1 MANRRPVT
9 DDFPNVYYTVR
20 FDGPDAG
27 GREKQTDHYH
37 LRRTNFSAG
46 GSGIGGAPAGA
57 QQTRLVVDGGVAGA
71 ALNLK
76 VIHGGK
82 VYELGDGIGDKNT
95 VGQLKELIERY
106 SGVAVKAQ
114 KLVYKGVVLKEAG
127 SDLKGARLANGSKI
141 TLIGASS
148 R

>member
-1 MANRRPVT
+1 VVGVHL

-37 LRRTNFSAG
+37 LRRKNFSPG
-46 GSGIGGAPAGA
+46 GSGVGGAPAGA
-57 QQTRLVVDGGVAGA
+57 QQTRLVVEGGVAGA

-76 VIHGGK
+76 VNHGGK

-95 VGQLKELIERY
+95 IGQLKELVERY
-106 SGVAVKAQ
+106 SGVTVKQQ

-127 SDLKGARLANGSKI
+127 SDLKSVKLANGSKI
-141 TLIGASS
+141 TLIGAPS